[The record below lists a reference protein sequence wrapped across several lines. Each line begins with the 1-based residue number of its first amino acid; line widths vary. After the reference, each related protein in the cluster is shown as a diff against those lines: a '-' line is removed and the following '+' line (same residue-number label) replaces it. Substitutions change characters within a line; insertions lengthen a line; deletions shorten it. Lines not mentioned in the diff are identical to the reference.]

1 MLSPDEKKDYETAK
15 RSLLARLDTSAS
27 VLAAHY
33 FGQKDKEPVA
43 NYVFRLEHTFQVA
56 YGKEPISTETRD
68 MLTHSQL
75 QEGLSYELM
84 QSPVVSGAMM
94 YPELCLV
101 AKNEEKRLATL
112 EQPHKYQHDNP
123 GAVIL
128 SSLMKL

>member
-1 MLSPDEKKDYETAK
+1 M
-15 RSLLARLDTSAS
+15 
-27 VLAAHY
+27 
-33 FGQKDKEPVA
+33 A